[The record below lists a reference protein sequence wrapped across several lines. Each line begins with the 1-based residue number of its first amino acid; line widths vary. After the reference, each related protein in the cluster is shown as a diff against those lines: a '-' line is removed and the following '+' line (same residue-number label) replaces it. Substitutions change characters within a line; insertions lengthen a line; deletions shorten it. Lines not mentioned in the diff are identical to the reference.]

1 MLHTNYRTFHLQ
13 AKLFRGFSDPSRLAI
28 LETLRHG
35 PLSVGEIVKA
45 TGLSQSNTSNHL
57 RCLGDCGLVSAEQQG
72 RFVSYQLSDDK
83 IEHLLQLADD
93 LLADSARRLFEC
105 TNYNVPEMNQGE
117 AREKRTK
124 RRRDASRKEPRE
136 IARRRRG

>member
-1 MLHTNYRTFHLQ
+1 MLNSNYQTFHLQ

-57 RCLGDCGLVSAEQQG
+57 RCLGDCGLVSAEHQG
-72 RFVSYQLSDDK
+72 RFVSYQLSGDK
-83 IEHLLQLADD
+83 IERLLRLADE
-93 LLADSARRLFEC
+93 LLADSARRLYEC
-105 TNYNVPEMNQGE
+105 TNYGVPETMQVE
-117 AREKRTK
+117 ASGTK
-124 RRRDASRKEPRE
+124 STVSQRPSRKKSNK
-136 IARRRRG
+136 IGRRRRG

>member
-1 MLHTNYRTFHLQ
+1 MLRTSYKSFQLQ
-13 AKLFRGFSDPSRLAI
+13 AKLFRGFSDSSRLAI

-45 TGLSQSNTSNHL
+45 TGLPRTNTSNHL

-93 LLADSARRLFEC
+93 LLANSARRLYEC
-105 TNYNVPEMNQGE
+105 TNYSVPEMNQGE
-117 AREKRTK
+117 VGERRSTK
-124 RRRDASRKEPRE
+124 NQSASRKKSRE
-136 IARRRRG
+136 IERRRHR

>member
-1 MLHTNYRTFHLQ
+1 MLNSNYQTYHLQ

-28 LETLRHG
+28 LEILRHG

-72 RFVSYQLSDDK
+72 RFVSYQLSDVK
-83 IEHLLQLADD
+83 IKHLLQLADD
-93 LLADSARRLFEC
+93 LLADSARRLYEC
-105 TNYNVPEMNQGE
+105 TNYSIPGSKQDDVRKSKSPERQRNSGKRP
-117 AREKRTK
+117 REIGG
-124 RRRDASRKEPRE
+124 RRRD
-136 IARRRRG
+136 